1 LENSETEREQEAT
14 ALRTWFSSQNRFGSW
29 AAMERALK
37 LTKDYLHSIKSGER
51 RAVDPELRSKLFE
64 TTRLEAF
71 RPIVRGVKSRKPQR
85 KMQRKISQ
93 QSPRDRDGIEQLRD
107 DPSERA
113 TRIKILLIKLA
124 DELEFFKQKPEPVRR
139 IFRKEIPGE
148 DIGYVTTLLRALYDE
163 DQFQR
168 WLLFSDYKLKS
179 KEENKNVPA
188 GKA

>member
-1 LENSETEREQEAT
+1 LENSETEREQEAA
-14 ALRTWFSSQNRFGSW
+14 ALRTWFSSQKRFGSW

-37 LTKDYLHSIKSGER
+37 ITEDYLHSIKSGER
-51 RAVDPELRSKLFE
+51 RVVDPELRAKLFE
-64 TTRLEAF
+64 ATHLEAF
-71 RPIVRGVKSRKPQR
+71 RPIVGGVKSRKL
-85 KMQRKISQ
+85 QRKISQ
-93 QSPRDRDGIEQLRD
+93 QNPRDRDGIEQLED

-179 KEENKNVPA
+179 KEENRNVPA